1 MFLSRIIIQDFKNIS
16 SADISLS
23 EKMNCI
29 CGNNGEGKTNFIDAV
44 YYLSMTKSFLS
55 SVDRYTYTIGKDRA
69 VLHGTYLS
77 DSEQEDIAIS
87 VSGNGEKAVRRNGK
101 AYRRISD
108 HVGHIPVVVV
118 SPTDV
123 TLVLDSGEERR
134 RFLNMML
141 SQIDSRYLGAVMS
154 YNKAL
159 RQRNFI
165 LKQENF
171 QQILLDTVSE
181 QMVPYAECIFKARRD
196 ILELLD
202 ERTRAFYEVISDGRE
217 QVSLTYRSDMND
229 GSISD
234 LWNSCSS
241 RDRAAG
247 YTTQGV
253 HRDDVEF
260 EMDGMPLKKCASQGQ
275 QKSFLISMK
284 LAQYSIMKE
293 IYKVEPILLLDDL
306 FDKLDANRVASL
318 VKMVIKE
325 DFGQIF
331 ITDTDRERLA
341 DIVGN
346 FTDRSKFF
354 SVSDGVVSEI

>member
-23 EKMNCI
+23 SKMNCI

-55 SVDRYTYTIGKDRA
+55 SLDKFTYTIGKDKA
-69 VLHGTYLS
+69 VLYGSYMS
-77 DSEQEDIAIS
+77 DSEQEDVAVS
-87 VSGNGEKAVRRNGK
+87 VSETGEKTVKKNGK
-101 AYRRISD
+101 AYKRISD
-108 HVGHIPVVVV
+108 HIGHIPVVVV

-141 SQIDSRYLGAVMS
+141 SQIDDKYLTAVMS

-165 LKQENF
+165 LKQESF
-171 QQILLDTVSE
+171 QPILLDTISE
-181 QMVPYAECIFKARRD
+181 QMIPHAEYIFNARRD
-196 ILELLD
+196 ILDLLNK
-202 ERTRAFYEVISDGRE
+202 RTQEFYEVISTGRE
-217 QVSLTYRSDMND
+217 TVSLTYRSDMNN
-229 GSISD
+229 GGVSD
-234 LWNSCSS
+234 LWNTSIS
-241 RDRAAG
+241 RDRAVG
-247 YTTQGV
+247 YTTVGV

-260 EMDGMPLKKCASQGQ
+260 TMDNMPLKKCASQGQ
-275 QKSFLISMK
+275 QKSFLIAMK

-293 IYKVEPILLLDDL
+293 LYKVEPILLLDDL

-341 DIVGN
+341 KIVGG
-346 FTDRSKFF
+346 FTDQSKFF
-354 SVSDGVVSEI
+354 SVANGVVSQI